1 MSLVSASVPSRAVL
15 MALGLGSLVLMVH
28 TFGIPLLPNAGHTLS
43 VAEIQPDATP
53 GSHAFVAAFSA
64 SAGDAP
70 NDRRSHLE
78 FFEDGTPLVGHA
90 EMATVVNYG
99 HGNYTHRDGR
109 LFFSTSDNSDPRKN
123 GRDYDLYYPVLYSPP
138 LGYAAA
144 FVFGLVVML
153 LGRSTAAASSPGPSP
168 AAAKSVSRF
177 GLHVAG
183 ASALLLLGLYCS
195 TGTLS
200 PYANNGNAFVATS
213 YKFIYNPDHVHFRA
227 LFQFID
233 GQPRPVWEGAIFLR
247 RILFPVL
254 TYPFMK
260 IWGFEIGGA
269 IGSLVLNTAA
279 FAVFLVLLRR
289 FIGERGTIFAA
300 WLLALYPGA
309 TYWGGLPYVY
319 SIIFPAC
326 LLLTIGLLALR
337 TTDSLA
343 RVAWISLA
351 MGVSYLGYDLIVFY
365 LPVSLFVLLVRR
377 RFGAAVVAAGC
388 QILPLA
394 AWLFFLQHGLHQG
407 LTNSNSAAFGVVL
420 NSYRHLTT
428 DLSGWWQIVQ
438 HSPAIALNVFF
449 GANFLFLA
457 ALFLFVLLVNASTSR
472 VRFTSVEVGLLGLA
486 GALFLFNNLAPDYV
500 APWQMRGTWIARI
513 YQPVFPALVL
523 FCARWF
529 AALPP
534 LSTRIRWS
542 LGGVLIAFSVG
553 NALVVFGPI
562 LNNPLALSENV
573 FFAFVDSMAPHS
585 LYENNLRTLGRRPLG
600 FRYEAP

>member
-1 MSLVSASVPSRAVL
+1 
-15 MALGLGSLVLMVH
+15 MVH
-28 TFGIPLLPNAGHTLS
+28 SFGIPLLPDAQRLIAP
-43 VAEIQPDATP
+43 VEIRADSAP
-53 GSHAFVAAFSA
+53 GSHAFIVDFTA

-70 NDRRSHLE
+70 NDRRSRITL
-78 FFEDGTPLVGHA
+78 FEDGVPINFA
-90 EMATVVNYG
+90 
-99 HGNYTHRDGR
+99 HRDGQ
-109 LFFSTSDNSDPRKN
+109 LVFSTHNSDPRKN
-123 GRDYDLYYPVLYSPP
+123 GRDYYVRYPVLYSRG
-138 LGYAAA
+138 LGYASAI
-144 FVFGLVVML
+144 VFGAVLIL
-153 LGRSTAAASSPGPSP
+153 LYRAQRAGPGVESTWSP
-168 AAAKSVSRF
+168 AACFSRF
-177 GLHVAG
+177 RRHVFG
-183 ASALLLLGLYCS
+183 AATLFLLGLYFS

-200 PYANNGNAFVATS
+200 PYANNGHPFVATS
-213 YKFIYNPDHVHFRA
+213 YKFIYNPDHVHFRT

-233 GQPRPVWEGAIFLR
+233 GQPRPVWEGALFLR

-279 FAVFLVLLRR
+279 FVAFLLLLRR
-289 FIGERGTIFAA
+289 FVGERGTIFAG

-319 SIIFPAC
+319 SIIVPAC
-326 LLLTIGLLALR
+326 LLLTIGLLTLR
-337 TTDSLA
+337 TTGSLG
-343 RVAWISLA
+343 RVAWVSLL
-351 MGVSYLGYDLIVFY
+351 MGVAYLGYDLIVFY
-365 LPVSLFVLLVRR
+365 FPVSLFVLLVRR
-377 RFGAAVVAAGC
+377 RLMATALAAIC

-394 AWLFFLQHGLHQG
+394 GWLLFLQHGLHQD
-407 LTNSNSAAFGVVL
+407 LINSNSAAFEVVL
-420 NSYRHLTT
+420 KSYQHLAT
-428 DLSGWWQIVQ
+428 DLAGWWHIAQYT
-438 HSPAIALNVFF
+438 PAIALNVFF

-500 APWQMRGTWIARI
+500 GPWQMRGTWIARI

-573 FFAFVDSMAPHS
+573 FFAFGDSMAPHS